1 MTLSGNTLALDE
13 EARISARRIFS
24 LIANE
29 LQQVEIEFER
39 QARSNVQVIA
49 YLGDYLRKS
58 GGKRVRPALTILA
71 NYAVGG
77 EGGRYNSIRM
87 ATVMEFLHT
96 ATLVHDDIIDKADT
110 RRNRPTVNALYGNE
124 TAVLMGDWLYMSAFE
139 TSLAERS
146 LPILDILTSV
156 TRKMTEGEI
165 LQLTLLGRADVSEA
179 QYLDVLQRKTAYLFS
194 ASCEIGGILGGASE
208 TEQRALREYGLNLGT
223 AFQLIDDLLDFTS
236 TEAVLGKASG
246 ADLLGGKVTLPLIY
260 LRDSNP
266 SVLEMV
272 QRVLRDGSYETVSQ
286 QELFEALRS
295 RDGRGSADGRGVDG
309 RGVDG
314 LSSTDDL
321 GSTNGLNSTN
331 SVSSTEGFSRD
342 GTNSLSSTN
351 ALERARALADEYA
364 ENARAALDSLPDS
377 EYCDSLRELPSYIL
391 NRDR

>member
-1 MTLSGNTLALDE
+1 MTLSGNTLTLDE

-58 GGKRVRPALTILA
+58 GGKRVRPALTILS

-77 EGGRYNSIRM
+77 EGSRYNSIRM

-165 LQLTLLGRADVSEA
+165 LQLTLLGHADVSEA
-179 QYLDVLQRKTAYLFS
+179 QYLDVLKRKTAYLFS
-194 ASCEIGGILGGASE
+194 ASCEIGAILGGA
-208 TEQRALREYGLNLGT
+208 TEQQQTALRDYGLNLGT

-236 TEAVLGKASG
+236 TEAALGKAAG
-246 ADLLGGKVTLPLIY
+246 ADLSGGKVTLPLIY
-260 LRDSNP
+260 LREAEP
-266 SVLEMV
+266 STLEMI
-272 QRVLRDGSYETVSQ
+272 QQVLRDGNYDAVSQ
-286 QELFEALRS
+286 QELFAALR
-295 RDGRGSADGRGVDG
+295 R
-309 RGVDG
+309 
-314 LSSTDDL
+314 TD
-321 GSTNGLNSTN
+321 
-331 SVSSTEGFSRD
+331 
-342 GTNSLSSTN
+342 
-351 ALERARALADEYA
+351 ALERARTRADEYA
-364 ENARAALDSLPDS
+364 ENACAALENLPDS
-377 EYCDSLRELPSYIL
+377 DYCDSLRELPSYVL

>member
-1 MTLSGNTLALDE
+1 MTLSGHTLTLDE

-49 YLGDYLRKS
+49 YLGEYLRKS

-77 EGGRYNSIRM
+77 EGNRFNSIRM

-96 ATLVHDDIIDKADT
+96 ATLVHDDIIDNADT

-156 TRKMTEGEI
+156 TRKMTEGEL
-165 LQLTLLGRADVSEA
+165 LQLTLVGHADVSEA
-179 QYLDVLQRKTAYLFS
+179 QYLDVLKRKTAYLFS
-194 ASCEIGGILGGASE
+194 ASCEIGGILGGANE
-208 TEQRALREYGLNLGT
+208 AQQTALREYGLNLGT
-223 AFQLIDDLLDFTS
+223 AFQLIDDVLDFTS
-236 TEAVLGKASG
+236 TEAALGKAAG

-260 LRDSNP
+260 LRESDP
-266 SVLEMV
+266 TTLKLIQQVLSERNY
-272 QRVLRDGSYETVSQ
+272 QTVSQ
-286 QELFEALRS
+286 Q
-295 RDGRGSADGRGVDG
+295 
-309 RGVDG
+309 
-314 LSSTDDL
+314 DL
-321 GSTNGLNSTN
+321 LDAMGQ
-331 SVSSTEGFSRD
+331 
-342 GTNSLSSTN
+342 TN
-351 ALERARALADEYA
+351 ALERARAVADEYA
-364 ENARAALDSLPDS
+364 ENARTALECLPDS
-377 EYCDSLRELPSYIL
+377 EYCDSLRALPTYVL